1 MKKERKDETKSTRR
15 WTRTALGAAGRWS
28 LVTMQLPLSLYC
40 DKKKNNMYIFERLE
54 EINIYLSKVWVK
66 SHLSESNLSKKGPP
80 KCAYS
85 RHILFCDKSAMLF
98 HKSMEKKNSDNPFL
112 TLSCSYLFHSMKGLI
127 TVSRAFV
134 FQNEGIQPFLS
145 QINTFGKW
153 LRLSAKSLLSKP
165 EKTQISEQTQII
177 WVRWSLCPI
186 ILNISVADYIV
197 DISAK

>member
-1 MKKERKDETKSTRR
+1 MSQDVLAE
-15 WTRTALGAAGRWS
+15 APPGIFWS
-28 LVTMQLPLSLYC
+28 
-40 DKKKNNMYIFERLE
+40 R
-54 EINIYLSKVWVK
+54 YLSQVWVK

-153 LRLSAKSLLSKP
+153 LRLSAKSLLSKT

-177 WVRWSLCPI
+177 WVRWSLWFPDDIFSRADIFKLGAEILVRFCYLLHSHARLTIWIREKVTPI
-186 ILNISVADYIV
+186 VKTI
-197 DISAK
+197 

>member
-1 MKKERKDETKSTRR
+1 MLSSV
-15 WTRTALGAAGRWS
+15 ALNC
-28 LVTMQLPLSLYC
+28 Q
-40 DKKKNNMYIFERLE
+40 EQRLHPPFFGSD
-54 EINIYLSKVWVK
+54 YLSQVWVK

-177 WVRWSLCPI
+177 WVRWSLCTQINFSLVPPE
-186 ILNISVADYIV
+186 
-197 DISAK
+197 SAFKPNLC

>member
-1 MKKERKDETKSTRR
+1 MSRSEAP
-15 WTRTALGAAGRWS
+15 TAVFWS
-28 LVTMQLPLSLYC
+28 
-40 DKKKNNMYIFERLE
+40 R
-54 EINIYLSKVWVK
+54 YLSQVWVK

-153 LRLSAKSLLSKP
+153 LRLSAKSLLSKT

-177 WVRWSLCPI
+177 WVRWSLCFCYR
-186 ILNISVADYIV
+186 N
-197 DISAK
+197 

>member
-1 MKKERKDETKSTRR
+1 MP
-15 WTRTALGAAGRWS
+15 
-28 LVTMQLPLSLYC
+28 LPLFFPSWAEAPTAV
-40 DKKKNNMYIFERLE
+40 FWSR
-54 EINIYLSKVWVK
+54 YLSQVWVK

-153 LRLSAKSLLSKP
+153 LRLSAKSLLSKT

-177 WVRWSLCPI
+177 WVRWSLWFKSDVPLEEEKVKNTALKGVLFRDLGLC
-186 ILNISVADYIV
+186 SEC
-197 DISAK
+197 